1 MLTDEVGLVG
11 PKERGELSAA
21 VDHDGRWVNN
31 TDLRQKKTRLI
42 TLKGPTED
50 IDAVQKVA

>member
-31 TDLRQKKTRLI
+31 TDLR
-42 TLKGPTED
+42 
-50 IDAVQKVA
+50 